1 MKRIF
6 TSLLLLLAGAFLTN
20 VWAADYDIWVGGVRV
35 TDDNKNNINPSG
47 KTAGTIT
54 FSGSTLTFNGVKMS
68 CTNTACIQIQT
79 PGITVYF
86 KSGNEL
92 NSSGKANTIYA
103 TERVVL
109 DGPKSSEGTRATV
122 KITNTASETDGSY
135 AAIFFKND
143 NAQLSIWNLLLH
155 IESTHFGIVGYND
168 SNSKCGLYTSCAE
181 IYVTAGDSYAAV
193 SRFNYWTMDDYG
205 MLLNDRQYDAS
216 QKRTENADGSVAT
229 QIGFVNGL
237 YVGGLP
243 VRATATTPWN
253 IAAPGKTAGTIEYS
267 KKKLSLD
274 GVTYSS
280 VSAFVDNYNV
290 KDLEIESTGTNDI
303 TVTASGVPVMRPR
316 ADTKLTGSGTLK
328 LTSEGGA
335 AISTF
340 NDCNVTVQMALLEA
354 KGSNYG
360 FWGENHGTLTLKK
373 YADNTIYKFAGSEKG
388 NVFTGNLVM
397 EDMDIYT
404 PYTYFNP
411 TNHYMMVNS
420 DIAKASGITNGT
432 WFESTDK
439 FTYYPIYVGGTQVS
453 NRNSNN
459 IHSPYITAGKVSY
472 SATSKTL
479 TLDGVQFEATGV
491 DAPNGILVESGL
503 DGITLNFTSSV
514 DQYWTTDNDVFDLGS
529 TTTITGDCPRVY
541 LTSNEECGIS
551 TRYSSNVTINTTG
564 YIGAKGAKYGFYG
577 NGSDSEVLKLHK
589 ESSDGFGYNFEGEY
603 GAMYNVKNLNL
614 DNMDFLYL
622 DGVNY
627 LPGCYFDAANRCVA
641 QNGGEIAKG
650 EIAFASI
657 KEKLDVTVA
666 GKKLNRV
673 TSNAS
678 YPIYVGS
685 PYINGDPKSVKYMP
699 STKTLTLKD
708 ATFVEHGND
717 GLIYTCGIAVR
728 EDGVNINV
736 EGNNEIAAGNF
747 GIYST
752 YDLTIGGTGNL
763 DVTSTEQA
771 ALCLYSSDEHTLTL
785 QLSGGPYSFKGKTYG
800 FLGYN
805 SGSLAINKTSD
816 GGALYKFAGETAN
829 IGQINSLDLGEGVKL
844 HSRYT
849 WLNPDDQNTFYVH
862 DEVAKSSDL
871 EYGTW
876 IRGDIEW
883 IEYPLYV
890 CGQQIYGA
898 YVDGEL
904 KGPASGFCCKQYTG
918 EGIKFDPETQTLTMT
933 DVTID
938 DVNVNNAVYNEGINW
953 LTIKMEGDNNFKVM
967 DNVFRLDCNTYIEGE
982 GTVKGEL
989 DALDGYGIY
998 LSNTTG
1004 DNLVIEGPT
1013 LEFKGMLAIGGY
1025 GTNDVTI
1032 SSPLTF
1038 EPNGSPKSAF
1048 FNLNSVSFTGGMD
1061 ITDPAG
1067 AYFKPG
1073 LEGAGAVTIDGENMY
1088 DGKVV
1093 IDGSATTY
1101 DLAVAGVYASN
1112 LNQNDIL
1119 HDGVFSYDP
1128 DTKTLTIKGDCTH
1141 NNWIVESNVD
1151 DLIINVA
1158 GASTLTQQ
1166 GSGASIIRLF
1176 GNTTI
1181 TGGKLTLKGDGSVD
1195 SALGIYISDA
1205 EYLLIRNAYM
1215 EIDGE
1220 ACEFGITSDGT
1231 TALLI
1236 DNSDLSISAHNEG
1249 CIIDWASISLT
1260 NCFIQKPEV
1269 SVLKSDAIYGIEDHI
1284 MGNSAG
1290 PETVVI
1296 KAGEMTGIANA
1307 QTSNLKS
1314 QNSTV
1319 YDLNGRKVATPEKG
1333 KIYIING
1340 KKEKR

>member
-1 MKRIF
+1 M
-6 TSLLLLLAGAFLTN
+6 TT

-68 CTNTACIQIQT
+68 CTNTACINIQQE
-79 PGITVYF
+79 GITVYF

-103 TERVVL
+103 TEGVVL

-155 IESTHFGIVGYND
+155 IESTHFGIIGYND

-205 MLLNDRQYDAS
+205 MLLSDRQYDAS

-229 QIGFVNGL
+229 NIGFVNGL

-243 VRATATTPWN
+243 VRATATTPWTV
-253 IAAPGKTAGTIEYS
+253 APSGKTAGTIEYS

-360 FWGENHGTLTLKK
+360 FWGETNGTLTLKK
-373 YADNTIYKFAGSEKG
+373 YADNTLYKFAGGSSG
-388 NVFTGNLVM
+388 NVYTGNLVM
-397 EDMDIYT
+397 DNMDIWT
-404 PYTYFNP
+404 NNTYFDP
-411 TNHYMMVNS
+411 TSHYMMINS
-420 DIAKASGITNGT
+420 GIAKASGITNGT
-432 WFESTDK
+432 WFQSKDR
-439 FTYYPIYVGGTQVS
+439 FTYYPIYVAGTQVS
-453 NRNSNN
+453 NRNSSN
-459 IHSPYITAGKVSY
+459 ILSSYITAGKVSY

-479 TLDGVQFEATGV
+479 TLDGVQFEATGD
-491 DAPNGILVESGL
+491 DAPIGIDLRSDMGET
-503 DGITLNFTSSV
+503 TLNFTGD
-514 DQYWTTDNDVFDLGS
+514 DQHWTTDNDVFAFANS
-529 TTTITGDCPRVY
+529 KTTISGDCQRVY
-541 LTSNEECGIS
+541 LTSNAESGIS
-551 TRYSSNVTINTTG
+551 TRANASVTINTTG
-564 YIGAKGAKYGFYG
+564 FFGVKGAKYGYWG
-577 NGSDSEVLKLHK
+577 NRGSNEVLTLSKT
-589 ESSDGFGYNFEGEY
+589 SADDFGYNFEGTE
-603 GAMYNVKNLNL
+603 GAIINVNDLKL
-614 DNMDFLYL
+614 DNMDFGYV
-622 DGVNY
+622 DSPGN
-627 LPGCYFDAANRCVA
+627 LPGCYFDTEYFRVS
-641 QNGGEIAKG
+641 QNGGEVAKG
-650 EIAFASI
+650 GVVSFASI
-657 KEKLDVTVA
+657 KEKLPIYVA
-666 GKKLNRV
+666 GKQLNRLYLV
-673 TSNAS
+673 ETA
-678 YPIYVGS
+678 PIYVGS
-685 PYINGDPKSVKYMP
+685 PYITSGPMSVKYTP
-699 STKTLTLKD
+699 ATKALTLND
-708 ATFVEHGND
+708 ATIVEHGNN
-717 GLIYTCGIAVR
+717 GTTYTCGI
-728 EDGVNINV
+728 GVTGEGVTINV
-736 EGNNEIAAGNF
+736 EGTNNITAGNY

-763 DVTSTEQA
+763 NVTSTELA
-771 ALCLYSSDEHTLTL
+771 ALALGGFTMTL
-785 QLSGGPYSFKGKTYG
+785 QFSEGVQTFQGKTYG
-800 FLGYN
+800 FCGWYTAT
-805 SGSLAINKTSD
+805 LAINKV
-816 GGALYKFAGETAN
+816 GNGALYKFAGETAD
-829 IGQINSLDLGEGVKL
+829 IGAVKNLALGEGVRI
-844 HSRYT
+844 HSKYT
-849 WLNPDDQNTFYVH
+849 WFNEDEKAMYRYDDISKNT
-862 DEVAKSSDL
+862 DID
-871 EYGTW
+871 YGTW
-876 IRGDIEW
+876 IRGDVAW
-883 IEYPLYV
+883 IDYPLYI
-890 CGQQIYGA
+890 CDTQLYGA
-898 YVDGEL
+898 YVDGVL

-938 DVNVNNAVYNEGINW
+938 DVNVSNAVYNEGINW
-953 LTIKMEGDNNFKVM
+953 LTIQMEGDNNFKVL
-967 DNVFRLDCNTYIEGE
+967 DNVFKLDCNTNIEGE

-989 DALDGYGIY
+989 DALYGFGIY
-998 LSNTTG
+998 LSKDMG
-1004 DNLVIEGPT
+1004 ADVVIEGPT
-1013 LEFKGMLAIGGY
+1013 LEFKGQEAIGGH
-1025 GTNDVTI
+1025 GTNNVTI

-1038 EPNGSPKSAF
+1038 EPNGSPQSAF
-1048 FNLNSVSFTGGMD
+1048 YNLNSVSFTGGMD
-1061 ITDPAG
+1061 ITYPVG

-1073 LEGAGAVTIDGENMY
+1073 LDGAGAVTLDGENVY

-1101 DLAVAGVYASN
+1101 ELAVAGVYASN
-1112 LNQNDIL
+1112 LNKDDIL

-1141 NNWIVESNVD
+1141 DDWIVESNID
-1151 DLIINVA
+1151 DLTINVA
-1158 GASTLTQQ
+1158 GASTLTEQT
-1166 GSGASIIRLF
+1166 SGASIMRLF

-1195 SALGIYISDA
+1195 NALGIYISDA

-1220 ACEFGITSDGT
+1220 ACEYGITSDGT

-1269 SVLKSDAIYGIEDHI
+1269 SVLKSDGIYGIEDHI

-1290 PETVVI
+1290 PETIVI
-1296 KAGEMTGIANA
+1296 KAGEMTGIA
-1307 QTSNLKS
+1307 S
-1314 QNSTV
+1314 QESRV
-1319 YDLNGRKVATPEKG
+1319 ESQESRVFDLQGRKVTNPEKG
-1333 KIYIING
+1333 KIYILNG
-1340 KKEKR
+1340 KKVKK